1 MLLSKKPI
9 CDPKG
14 NQFEELLLDRS
25 KPLKTAEYFGLLFE
39 QPPTYEELLSGTP
52 KLAPIFALKVHS
64 IDLTYQMVRVEGI
77 EPTTHWLKASCST
90 TELHPLKFTR
100 HVLNGRAIIQ

>member
-52 KLAPIFALKVHS
+52 KLASIFALKS
-64 IDLTYQMVRVEGI
+64 TFDRSNIPIGEGGGNR
-77 EPTTHWLKASCST
+77 THDTLVKSQ
-90 TELHPLKFTR
+90 LLYH
-100 HVLNGRAIIQ
+100 